1 MLAVTPARYRDCP
14 NSEFERPA
22 KRETEALWQCGRR
35 PSAGKG
41 KKYMNLVPGLA
52 CSGVALLVSARFARE
67 IKCKAST
74 IVPGTGQG
82 HG

>member
-1 MLAVTPARYRDCP
+1 MLVVTPARYRDCP
-14 NSEFERPA
+14 NSEFERPEQGKQA
-22 KRETEALWQCGRR
+22 AEQRGRR
-35 PSAGKG
+35 PSAGSAEKN
-41 KKYMNLVPGLA
+41 MNLVPGLA

-74 IVPGTGQG
+74 ITPGTGQG

>member
-1 MLAVTPARYRDCP
+1 
-14 NSEFERPA
+14 
-22 KRETEALWQCGRR
+22 
-35 PSAGKG
+35 
-41 KKYMNLVPGLA
+41 MNLVPDLA

-74 IVPGTGQG
+74 IIPGTGQG